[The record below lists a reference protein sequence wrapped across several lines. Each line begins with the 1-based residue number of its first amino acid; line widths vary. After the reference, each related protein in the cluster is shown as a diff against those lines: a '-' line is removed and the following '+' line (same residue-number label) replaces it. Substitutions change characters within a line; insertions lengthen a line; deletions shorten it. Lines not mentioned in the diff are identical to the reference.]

1 VVKQTVVCVSLIV
14 LSCAFLTPTVS
25 AQESSGIAGV
35 VRDAQGAVMP
45 GVTVETHDRI
55 LCELRDDGEAGG
67 VEAQFFRNETF
78 EIGRRF
84 FPYMDLTRT
93 PRAMATAWAEEWRKA
108 IETDGW

>member
-45 GVTVETHDRI
+45 WVTVETHDRI
-55 LCELRDDGEAGG
+55 KKFEELR
-67 VEAQFFRNETF
+67 VFRVYVLRAAASSLEVARSL
-78 EIGRRF
+78 GRA
-84 FPYMDLTRT
+84 PA
-93 PRAMATAWAEEWRKA
+93 PNSC
-108 IETDGW
+108 